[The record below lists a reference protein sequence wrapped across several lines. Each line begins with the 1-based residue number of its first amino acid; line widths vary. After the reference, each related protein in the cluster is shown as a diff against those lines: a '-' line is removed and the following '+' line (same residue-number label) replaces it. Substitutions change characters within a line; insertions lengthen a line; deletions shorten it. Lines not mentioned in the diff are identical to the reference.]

1 MVDQAQPMTS
11 PTTELVHS
19 RRCGVTL
26 LELMLVL
33 ALLVVIGSLAFPSIQ
48 GALDRQ
54 TLRKA
59 GEQIRA
65 DLAKARNMAMRSG
78 RIMVWE
84 YQNEGSQYQIRPWA
98 QGSDL
103 IEGDLQTLA
112 ASGSTTASAA
122 PVVQPAGP
130 IASATTNYVKSKS
143 LPDGAVFVGANVL
156 QDLRLQSIDPSSQAA
171 PANVPPPIVFYPDG
185 TCSDTQ
191 IIIRNRHNHVVIV
204 QLRGLTGSSRLVDR
218 LPDGSLPS
226 LETSTGGGAP

>member
-1 MVDQAQPMTS
+1 MVDQALTMTL
-11 PTTELVHS
+11 PTTELVHH
-19 RRCGVTL
+19 RRYGVTL

-54 TLRKA
+54 MLRKA

-84 YQNEGSQYQIRPWA
+84 YQSESAQYQIRPWA

-103 IEGDLQTLA
+103 VEGDLQTLA
-112 ASGSTTASAA
+112 ASAGTTASAA
-122 PVVQPAGP
+122 PVVQPGSP
-130 IASATTNYVKSKS
+130 LTSATTNYVRSRS

-156 QDLRLQSIDPSSQAA
+156 QDLRLQSIDPSLQTA
-171 PANVPPPIVFYPDG
+171 PGNVPPPIVFYPDG

-218 LPDGSLPS
+218 LPDGTLPS
-226 LETSTGGGAP
+226 LETSTGGGTP